1 MRRIITL
8 AFLAL
13 VSFAALANAQTQTV
27 TRSMVL
33 TLTPFL
39 SCVGTRDMDWG
50 SHRRTDGTVV
60 SGPLAYLEWT
70 CDTDPNASINIS
82 FPGLPAAMINP
93 VATGLTVPLTYGA
106 SSAYADQ
113 NGVAFDPASGLSG
126 DIVPTGHVVITLGR
140 GGRNNTPDEFV
151 RADVSNASP
160 AGGGHYS
167 AVITLTVSSN

>member
-1 MRRIITL
+1 
-8 AFLAL
+8 
-13 VSFAALANAQTQTV
+13 
-27 TRSMVL
+27 
-33 TLTPFL
+33 
-39 SCVGTRDMDWG
+39 MDWG
-50 SHRRTDGTVV
+50 SHRRTDGTLV
-60 SGPLAYLEWT
+60 SGPLNYAEFT

-113 NGVAFDPASGLSG
+113 NGVAFNPASGLSG

-140 GGRNNTPDEFV
+140 GGRNNTPDEFI
-151 RADVSNASP
+151 RADVANASP